1 MLFFRKYSFTQ
12 ERSVIS
18 GKENISINCFIVFPC
33 ELYSDGKKRKE
44 KTKSGISQI
53 RTLSFVQYKHFSL
66 VADIQLLSSLYT
78 LLQIVFQL
86 RPSIKLCPTEVL

>member
-33 ELYSDGKKRKE
+33 ELYSGEKKRQI

-53 RTLSFVQYKHFSL
+53 RSLSFLQGKHFIL
-66 VADIQLLSSLYT
+66 VADIQLLPINIARL
-78 LLQIVFQL
+78 FFN
-86 RPSIKLCPTEVL
+86 